1 MRFSNSFQQPPRTA
15 VEVYSLLPEGTRCEV
30 VENQL
35 YMRPAPIRKHQ
46 RISGIIQSKL
56 FAFVEENG
64 LGEVYDA
71 PTDVYIDEKNIF
83 QPDIFFVSNKN
94 RKALTYKG
102 IEGAPDLVIEI
113 LSPSNS
119 DHDSVRKKAV
129 YERCG
134 VKEFW
139 IIDLEARSV
148 HGFILNKGKY
158 QSIGR
163 ASRALRF
170 KTFDFA
176 IDLSKEL

>member
-1 MRFSNSFQQPPRTA
+1 MRTSNSFQQPPRTA

-35 YMRPAPIRKHQ
+35 YMSPAPIRKHQ
-46 RISGIIQSKL
+46 RISAVIQAKL
-56 FAFVEENG
+56 FSFVEENG

-83 QPDIFFVSNKN
+83 QPDIFFISNKN
-94 RKALTYKG
+94 KKALTYKG

-119 DHDSVRKKAV
+119 DHDAVRKKAV

-134 VKEFW
+134 VQEFW
-139 IIDLEARSV
+139 IVDPEARTV
-148 HGFILNKGKY
+148 YGYLLIKGKY

-163 ASRALRF
+163 ASKTLRF
-170 KTFDFA
+170 KAFDLA